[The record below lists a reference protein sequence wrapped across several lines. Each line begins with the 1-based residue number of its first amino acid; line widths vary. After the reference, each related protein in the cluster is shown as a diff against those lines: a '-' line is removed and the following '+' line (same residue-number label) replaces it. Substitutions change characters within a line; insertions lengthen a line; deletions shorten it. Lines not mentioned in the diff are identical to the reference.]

1 MTHIKCTPAALLNI
15 LRSAICSTPG
25 SFKRQDLQHG
35 IKLEQFCSLLEL
47 MESATFK
54 RFNTA
59 IDTVFENSEEMD
71 MSVEPVDDEE
81 GEEEYNPDLLVG
93 KALLSDLV
101 SESAKLKSMGLMN
114 KVSYLVHSFAFSALG

>member
-1 MTHIKCTPAALLNI
+1 
-15 LRSAICSTPG
+15 
-25 SFKRQDLQHG
+25 
-35 IKLEQFCSLLEL
+35 

-114 KVSYLVHSFAFSALG
+114 KVSYLVHSYAFSALCWRQKLTIIWELC